1 MFANS
6 IKSQLFITHMSILEA
21 NSIFC
26 LHLMFALTKRDN
38 EIFRQY
44 FKQGKIELSQPI

>member
-6 IKSQLFITHMSILEA
+6 IKSQLFMEEA
-21 NSIFC
+21 NGVFC
-26 LHLMFALTKRDN
+26 LHLMFALTKRNN

-44 FKQGKIELSQPI
+44 LSKAK

>member
-6 IKSQLFITHMSILEA
+6 IKSQLFITQMSILEA

-44 FKQGKIELSQPI
+44 CKQGKIELS

>member
-1 MFANS
+1 MLANS
-6 IKSQLFITHMSILEA
+6 IKSQLFITQMSILEA

-44 FKQGKIELSQPI
+44 YTQGKLIELS